1 MKGLRVEEKEIEC
14 RAEQG
19 QKPFP
24 YKEENGIGHFRCPE
38 WNEQI
43 TGEGTIWITA
53 LPYQEAIKGIAPLT
67 LGVRDIPFAT

>member
-1 MKGLRVEEKEIEC
+1 MKGLRIEEKEIEC

-43 TGEGTIWITA
+43 TGEGTI
-53 LPYQEAIKGIAPLT
+53 
-67 LGVRDIPFAT
+67 